1 MSCAHAGA
9 LTDILEVFTGLEADS
24 PPRRDADFLSGAG
37 VATDAALARFH
48 LEHAKSAKFDTIAA
62 LHGEPHRIKYGVD
75 RNLGLDLGDVG
86 DFRNFV
92 DDIDLDHLCA
102 DLQQKA
108 VTNIESET
116 YAVN

>member
-24 PPRRDADFLSGAG
+24 PTRRDADFLSGSR
-37 VATDAALARFH
+37 VTTNTALARFH
-48 LEHAKSAKFDTIAA
+48 LEHAKSAKFDTITA
-62 LHGEPHRIKYGVD
+62 LHGEPHRVKHGVD
-75 RNLGLDLGDVG
+75 RDLSLDLGDVG
-86 DFRNFV
+86 DFRDFI
-92 DDIDLDHLCA
+92 DDIDLDHLCS

-108 VTNIESET
+108 VTTIESET